1 MYPVYFGFDAFLFIW
16 VVYVKGRHYVYV
28 RGRHYVYVFL
38 CFLCFL
44 FHIWYMIIDLYYE
57 VIHGICLLFYVL

>member
-16 VVYVKGRHYVYV
+16 VVYV